1 MKTVGVKQLKA
12 RFSEYVR
19 RVKGGETILLTE
31 RNEVVAELR
40 PARRQ
45 RRRGDDLD
53 EILERLA
60 DAGEITRASVPK
72 LNWTWRVKGLG
83 LPPGTGQRALDDV
96 RAERLR

>member
-1 MKTVGVKQLKA
+1 MKTVGFKQL
-12 RFSEYVR
+12 RTRLSEFIR
-19 RVKGGETILLTE
+19 LVKGGETILLTD
-31 RNEVVAELR
+31 RGEVVAELR
-40 PARRQ
+40 PAHRQ
-45 RRRGDDLD
+45 RRRGDDLN
-53 EILERLA
+53 EILERLV